1 MCVYIYIYDKRL
13 YIYISRD
20 ACACVEGADWLLKII
35 CVYICM
41 IIHVYIY
48 IYIYD
53 TLLYMMIYVCIYMIR
68 FIYINTLYMYKL
80 CLCVCMYTVQ
90 YMLQDSPILTA
101 THLGRF
107 CETAP
112 GRGADLSRPC
122 MPAEGL
128 RV

>member
-20 ACACVEGADWLLKII
+20 ACARVEGADWLLKII

-90 YMLQDSPILTA
+90 YMLQDTPILCIA
-101 THLGRF
+101 VCILYSICYRIHLY
-107 CETAP
+107 
-112 GRGADLSRPC
+112 
-122 MPAEGL
+122 
-128 RV
+128 

>member
-1 MCVYIYIYDKRL
+1 MCMYVY
-13 YIYISRD
+13 
-20 ACACVEGADWLLKII
+20 CT
-35 CVYICM
+35 VYATG
-41 IIHVYIY
+41 Y
-48 IYIYD
+48 
-53 TLLYMMIYVCIYMIR
+53 T
-68 FIYINTLYMYKL
+68 NTMYS
-80 CLCVCMYTVQ
+80 CMYTVQ